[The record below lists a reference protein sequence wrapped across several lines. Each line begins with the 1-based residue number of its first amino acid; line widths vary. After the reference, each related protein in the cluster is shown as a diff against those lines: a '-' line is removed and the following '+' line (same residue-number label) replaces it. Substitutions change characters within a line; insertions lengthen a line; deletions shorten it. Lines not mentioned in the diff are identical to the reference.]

1 MCNTNNEVNI
11 DEGTGDIF
19 DEIFEPDLG
28 ILGERQNSEDSLES
42 LIFAE

>member
-1 MCNTNNEVNI
+1 MCNANNEVNI

-19 DEIFEPDLG
+19 DEIFEPQIG
-28 ILGERQNSEDSLES
+28 QRQDGGDYSLES

>member
-1 MCNTNNEVNI
+1 MCNANNEVNI

-19 DEIFEPDLG
+19 DEIFEPNLG
-28 ILGERQNSEDSLES
+28 ILSQRGNGEDSLES